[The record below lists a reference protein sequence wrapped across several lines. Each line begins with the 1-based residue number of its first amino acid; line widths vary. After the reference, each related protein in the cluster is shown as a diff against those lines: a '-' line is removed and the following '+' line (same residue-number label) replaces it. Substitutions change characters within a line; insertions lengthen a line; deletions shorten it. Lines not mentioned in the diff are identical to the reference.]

1 MNFKINDII
10 EFKNGQYLVLDVI
23 NNDNNTYLYLINNDE
38 FLSDVSITKVIRE
51 NSEVDFTYIDND
63 DEFDF
68 VMNKIFIDF
77 KDDVLNA
84 VNNE

>member
-51 NSEVDFTYIDND
+51 NSEVNFTYIDND

>member
-51 NSEVDFTYIDND
+51 NSEVNFTYIDND

-84 VNNE
+84 VDNE